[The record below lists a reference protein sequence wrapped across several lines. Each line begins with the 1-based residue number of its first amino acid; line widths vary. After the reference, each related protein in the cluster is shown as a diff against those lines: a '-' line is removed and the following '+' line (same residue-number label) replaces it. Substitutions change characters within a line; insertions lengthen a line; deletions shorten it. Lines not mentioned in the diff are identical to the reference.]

1 MSVEP
6 SRKRIWAA
14 RFVAFAADAVQLV
27 LFPLFGEGF
36 LSPFDDALDV
46 GVAAVLVWLIGF
58 HWALLPGIA
67 AELVPGM
74 DLAPTWTASVLVA
87 TVGRGGEGEKK
98 RPWLRWLLGAAL
110 VGGIVLLILRSRRH

>member
-1 MSVEP
+1 MSKDL

-14 RFVAFAADAVQLV
+14 RLIAAAADGAQLF

-46 GVAAVLVWLIGF
+46 AVAGVLVLLIGF
-58 HWALLPGIA
+58 HWALLPGMA

-87 TVGRGGEGEKK
+87 TAGRGGEGKK
-98 RPWLRWLLGAAL
+98 RRWLRWLLAAAVL
-110 VGGIVLLILRSRRH
+110 GGVVLLVMRLRK